1 MNLKFFDSLQTMDTE
16 DKRELSKF
24 EKFVIKCAKR
34 DPSILRN
41 HQSVYSIGKI
51 YPSRWERRLKHSLD
65 TYLQA
70 EGMRLLEKAFS
81 SGVETV
87 MDETAM
93 GENFKK
99 EFGTVRKNENGGA
112 SFEGEPIPFKVED
125 SAPAPVYDGKG
136 ETFGDFMDELKY
148 IASKII
154 EYAEDIFSDW
164 VKMTVGVPYYP
175 EERTAAIKRNWINNF
190 EILCESANTE
200 TKKYIAN
207 EIWTAKQHGQNKRE
221 IYKAVENQYRAEIEK
236 AKTEARKAAVKK
248 EMEAAKARE
257 LSKAYDKL
265 KADIKEGLEER
276 ISNKA
281 ELVSRTETGKLNQA
295 ATRAIHEEVGIN
307 YYQWHT
313 TIDGRERESHALLNR
328 LICSHEDP
336 AAQYIENED
345 SPGILTRENRP
356 AGSFEGEPGEDFQC
370 RCSCTPYIPIL
381 HSKYRDKILERLGG

>member
-1 MNLKFFDSLQTMDTE
+1 MNLKFFDSLQIMDTE

-34 DPSILRN
+34 DPSILRR
-41 HQSVYSIGKI
+41 HQSVYSTGKI
-51 YPSRWERRLKHSLD
+51 YPRRWERTLKHSLD

-70 EGMRLLEKAFS
+70 EGLRQLEKAFS
-81 SGVETV
+81 LGVETV
-87 MDETAM
+87 MDENVQLLEIKNAAVRVEGLESVGTTF
-93 GENFKK
+93 FK
-99 EFGTVRKNENGGA
+99 
-112 SFEGEPIPFKVED
+112 SCD
-125 SAPAPVYDGKG
+125 SAPVYDGKG
-136 ETFGDFMDELKY
+136 ETFNDFMDELKY
-148 IASKII
+148 IAAKIV
-154 EYAEDIFSDW
+154 EHAEDVFSDW

-207 EIWTAKQHGQNKRE
+207 EIWTAKQHGQNKHE
-221 IYKAVENQYRAEIEK
+221 IYKAVEKQYRTEIEK

-265 KADIKEGLEER
+265 KADIREGLEDR

-281 ELVSRTETGKLNQA
+281 ELVARTETGKLNQA

-345 SPGILTRENRP
+345 NPGTLTRENRP

-370 RCSCTPYIPIL
+370 RCSCTPFVPIL
-381 HSKYRDKILERLGG
+381 HSKYREKLLERLGE